1 MITLSLS
8 RHKASKL
15 LIVLLFV
22 LTMMMI
28 LNAKL
33 FNAYNSY
40 ALFLVF
46 GTVLIDILINPRIE
60 VNDFLLLSVMLV
72 YSLLVTV
79 WNGGGL
85 GSIINLLCAILF
97 VRMIC
102 KIEFDN
108 KVIKFLV
115 KCCIACELFVFL
127 RSFQYAGN
135 WIYYR
140 FNDINPNTYGMV
152 SAFCMMFIIC
162 GNDYIGEQRKNWFIG
177 VIASIIAVFTMIN
190 LKSRGSLIAV
200 LSFVL
205 LLLISRKIRKKKI
218 YFILAILVSIIGI
231 LFPFVYIGLFSRGI
245 QLDFLGKS
253 LYTGREFLWT
263 RMIQILN
270 SHKGGW
276 LIGLGSNV
284 QIDTN
289 QVTNNV
295 HNDYFVSI
303 VTYGIVGL
311 LFFLSYL
318 LSKLKPLLNDEYSDA
333 ILPWSIM
340 FISIVLL
347 LGYTETVTHWAT
359 LYIFMFFS
367 LGMVNSIAKR
377 EVMR

>member
-253 LYTGREFLWT
+253 FLDK
-263 RMIQILN
+263 N
-270 SHKGGW
+270 
-276 LIGLGSNV
+276 
-284 QIDTN
+284 DTD
-289 QVTNNV
+289 T
-295 HNDYFVSI
+295 
-303 VTYGIVGL
+303 
-311 LFFLSYL
+311 
-318 LSKLKPLLNDEYSDA
+318 K
-333 ILPWSIM
+333 
-340 FISIVLL
+340 
-347 LGYTETVTHWAT
+347 
-359 LYIFMFFS
+359 
-367 LGMVNSIAKR
+367 
-377 EVMR
+377 